1 MQGRGLRKQSLAHF
15 ICLKCFPRRP
25 EHWLPTFSTHV
36 CGQSTHPAPNPELN
50 AGLVCVPTTHN
61 GMQWNHTLGVRLLMC
76 QTRFR
81 WHQVILL
88 QRGHISLW
96 SKMMHKALV
105 QHSFPMARIHLLSST
120 VQGDGSTGWAV
131 GWLREAE
138 CAGRLYEAA
147 QVEMESHSSHYAFL

>member
-1 MQGRGLRKQSLAHF
+1 
-15 ICLKCFPRRP
+15 
-25 EHWLPTFSTHV
+25 
-36 CGQSTHPAPNPELN
+36 
-50 AGLVCVPTTHN
+50 
-61 GMQWNHTLGVRLLMC
+61 MC

-96 SKMMHKALV
+96 SKTMHKALV

-147 QVEMESHSSHYAFL
+147 QVEMESHSSHYDFCTSLSLWPLHSSEWVFFHKLRFPKSNESKLEKHSTYFKTAPRSASLSLASPGSSPVQGITSASVYLSTRG